1 MTSLAR
7 PLRVLTVTLALVL
20 LIVASGSAQTKGR
33 VAVGGSVT
41 AVLPTDNDVHRTAAL
56 GFQARLVARKGW
68 VAGFGLN
75 WFTTDVDG
83 TSVGVNSQIGRIRV
97 RPLMGGVGYNWIF
110 GPTAVTASVVAG
122 PAYNKLLVSNPGVQ
136 IVDSST
142 DTTLAVRPAVS
153 VSYALMPRLALTT
166 SAGYLVN
173 RPRFTLRCSCGSDVR
188 STWKTDAVVLSV
200 GMVYSLF

>member
-1 MTSLAR
+1 MTSLAG
-7 PLRVLTVTLALVL
+7 PLRLLTVTFALAMLT
-20 LIVASGSAQTKGR
+20 VAAASAQTKGR
-33 VAVGGSVT
+33 VAVGASVT

-68 VAGFGLN
+68 GAGVGLN

-83 TSVGVNSQIGRIRV
+83 TAVGVTSTIGRIRV

-122 PAYNKLLVSNPGVQ
+122 PSYNKLLVSNPGIQ
-136 IVDSST
+136 IVGSST
-142 DTTLAVRPAVS
+142 DITLAVRPAVS
-153 VSYALMPRLALTT
+153 LTYALLPRLALTT
-166 SAGYLVN
+166 SAGYLFN
-173 RPRFTLRCSCGSDVR
+173 RPRFTLHSSAGDAR